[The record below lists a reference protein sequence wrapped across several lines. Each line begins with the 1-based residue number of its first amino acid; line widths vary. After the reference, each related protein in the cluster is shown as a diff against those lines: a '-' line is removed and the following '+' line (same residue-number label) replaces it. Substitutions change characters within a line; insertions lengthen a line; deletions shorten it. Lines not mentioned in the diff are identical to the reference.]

1 MLTWSKSRPLD
12 TISCAYQDVRLALL
26 EIGDDAL
33 VSGTG
38 AGGVQIHTGYSS
50 VGEKGFDVIFYF
62 LRAEAAVAQVSALA
76 GGADAGQ
83 LVGVA
88 TVVAGQLVQ
97 PLMVGEADVA
107 VLALGYPAAGV
118 ALYHGGEAAAVLKED
133 DLALF
138 VPAPRGY
145 IEEQWGE
152 RTVHLSCGAAP

>member
-1 MLTWSKSRPLD
+1 MVEVQTLGHHL
-12 TISCAYQDVRLALL
+12 CAYQDVRLALL

-88 TVVAGQLVQ
+88 Q
-97 PLMVGEADVA
+97 
-107 VLALGYPAAGV
+107 
-118 ALYHGGEAAAVLKED
+118 
-133 DLALF
+133 
-138 VPAPRGY
+138 
-145 IEEQWGE
+145 
-152 RTVHLSCGAAP
+152 